1 MARPTFQVADVFR
14 RHGEAYREA
23 NAGHLDRC
31 QRRVMAAIEVCR
43 TAALGGHV
51 RCCKTCGHREISYCS
66 CRDRHCPTCQAS
78 AARAWLEARQAD
90 LLPVEYFHVVFT
102 LPQPIAGVAYQN
114 KAVVYGLLFEA
125 AAETLKTIAGDP
137 EHLGVEIGFTA
148 VLHTWGQTLTH
159 HPHVHCIVPGG
170 GLSSDGK
177 SWVACRPGYF
187 VPERVLSSLFRGVL
201 LGKLAAAYK
210 DGRLQFFSDLAHLA
224 EPGAFS
230 AYLAPIWQIDWVVD
244 CKKPF
249 AGPEQVLRY
258 LSRYTHRVAI
268 SDHRLVE
275 VTDDHVIFSWKDY
288 SDGSRIKLMTLA
300 SAEFMRRFL
309 LHVLP
314 DGFQRIRH
322 YGFLANANRVAK
334 LARIR
339 ELLPPAPQQQ
349 GEATPQDPAEM
360 ATQPECAATP
370 TADNECQ
377 PTCPEPTCP
386 ECGGEMEIVETLVK
400 APRRGAIDTS

>member
-1 MARPTFQVADVFR
+1 VFLSKLVAA
-14 RHGEAYREA
+14 H
-23 NAGHLDRC
+23 
-31 QRRVMAAIEVCR
+31 
-43 TAALGGHV
+43 
-51 RCCKTCGHREISYCS
+51 
-66 CRDRHCPTCQAS
+66 
-78 AARAWLEARQAD
+78 
-90 LLPVEYFHVVFT
+90 
-102 LPQPIAGVAYQN
+102 
-114 KAVVYGLLFEA
+114 
-125 AAETLKTIAGDP
+125 
-137 EHLGVEIGFTA
+137 
-148 VLHTWGQTLTH
+148 
-159 HPHVHCIVPGG
+159 
-170 GLSSDGK
+170 
-177 SWVACRPGYF
+177 
-187 VPERVLSSLFRGVL
+187 
-201 LGKLAAAYK
+201 K
-210 DGRLQFFSDLAHLA
+210 DGRLQFFSDLVHLA
-224 EPGAFS
+224 EPRAFS
-230 AYLAPIWQIDWVVD
+230 AYLAPIWQINWVVD
-244 CKKPF
+244 CKQPF

-322 YGFLANANRVAK
+322 YGFLANANRAAK

-377 PTCPEPTCP
+377 PTCPE
-386 ECGGEMEIVETLVK
+386 CGGEMEIVETLVK

>member
-1 MARPTFQVADVFR
+1 VARPKFQVADVFR
-14 RHGEAYREA
+14 RHGKAYREA

-31 QRRVMAAIEVCR
+31 QHRVMAAIEACR

-51 RCCKTCGHREISYCS
+51 RCCKECGHKEIAFCS
-66 CRDRHCPTCQAS
+66 CRDRHCPTCQGS

-102 LPQPIAGVAYQN
+102 LPQPIAAIAYQN
-114 KAVVYGLLFEA
+114 KAVVYGILFEA
-125 AAETLKTIAGDP
+125 AAESLKTIAGDP
-137 EHLGVEIGFTA
+137 KHLGAEIGFTA

-170 GLSSDGK
+170 GLAPDGA
-177 SWVACRPGYF
+177 SWIASRPDYF
-187 VPERVLSSLFRGVL
+187 LPERVLSSLFRGVF
-201 LGKLAAAYK
+201 LGKLLAAYK

-224 EPGAFS
+224 EKGLFS
-230 AYLAPIWQIDWVVD
+230 AYLAPLWQTNWVVD
-244 CKKPF
+244 CKQPF

-275 VTDDHVIFSWKDY
+275 VADDGVTFTWKDY
-288 SDGSRIKLMTLA
+288 SDGSRVKLMTL
-300 SAEFMRRFL
+300 SPAEFMRRFL

-322 YGFLANANRVAK
+322 YGFLANGNRQAK

-339 ELLPPAPQQQ
+339 QLLPAAAQEEPGPAI
-349 GEATPQDPAEM
+349 QDAD
-360 ATQPECAATP
+360 
-370 TADNECQ
+370 TARIAPDRDAVPVPDDQCQ
-377 PTCPEPTCP
+377 ATCP
-386 ECGGEMEIVETLVK
+386 ECGGEMEIVETLAKAK
-400 APRRGAIDTS
+400 APGCSASRIDTS